1 MVPLYFQVFSL
12 EEERALADYVI
23 KCSKM
28 FHGLSIKSTRKLAW
42 EYAKQNLKDYPDV
55 WDKNRE
61 AGMDWYYGLMK
72 RNSNL
77 SLRMPE
83 ATSIARATAFNR
95 YNVDMF
101 FNHYNSIINRPNFQ
115 LEPRLIWNLDET
127 GVNTVQGTSK
137 ILSEKGLK
145 QVGQIT
151 SAERGVLITMCCCV
165 SAVGATL
172 PPAYIFPR
180 VNFGDHMLN
189 GAPNGS
195 LGLATPSGWMNCELF
210 VVVLKHF
217 IKHMNVSK
225 NNPAILVMD
234 NHESHVTL
242 QTIDTAREN
251 GLIILSFPPHC
262 SHRMQP
268 LDVSIYGPF
277 KRYFNTACNDWMMTN
292 PGRALTIYDIGTLS
306 GQAYD
311 RAFIPAN
318 VTAGFKRTGIYPVN
332 RNVFT
337 DDLFLPSVP
346 TDREEVPVRHDM
358 QEECVGEEAHEEEIE
373 PNVAPVPRYAGAPQP
388 STSTAASTP
397 KSPEDIRPYPRAA
410 PRKKGMRRS
419 NAKKSAI
426 LTDTPERERAVLAA
440 ERKKK
445 LGPVKRALNI
455 AIVEAEPEEVTEDAE
470 LTPNPE
476 EAIQFQD
483 KEPEPG
489 DYVLVEYAG
498 KDKKRHYIGLITQP
512 KDGEDDFEVKF
523 LRKSAK
529 HVLSCC
535 FVEPYTQEIVS
546 VEASSI
552 LGVLSQ
558 PTSTNT
564 TKRRRGIM
572 QFDVNLNG
580 YNMH

>member
-1 MVPLYFQVFSL
+1 MGPLHFQVFSL
-12 EEERALADYVI
+12 EEERPLADYVI
-23 KCSKM
+23 KCFKM

-61 AGMDWYYGLMK
+61 AGMEWYYELMK

-95 YNVDMF
+95 YNMDMF

-137 ILSEKGLK
+137 ILSEKGIK

-180 VNFGDHMLN
+180 VNFRDHMLN

-217 IKHMNVSK
+217 TKHMNVSK

-251 GLIILSFPPHC
+251 GLIILSLPPHC
-262 SHRMQP
+262 SYRMQP

-292 PGRALTIYDIGTLS
+292 PGRALTIYDIGALS

-311 RAFIPAN
+311 RARAFIPAN

-332 RNVFT
+332 RSVFT
-337 DDLFLPSVP
+337 DYLFLPPVP
-346 TDREEVPVRHDM
+346 TDREEVPVRHM
-358 QEECVGEEAHEEEIE
+358 QEECVGE
-373 PNVAPVPRYAGAPQP
+373 
-388 STSTAASTP
+388 
-397 KSPEDIRPYPRAA
+397 
-410 PRKKGMRRS
+410 
-419 NAKKSAI
+419 
-426 LTDTPERERAVLAA
+426 
-440 ERKKK
+440 
-445 LGPVKRALNI
+445 
-455 AIVEAEPEEVTEDAE
+455 
-470 LTPNPE
+470 
-476 EAIQFQD
+476 
-483 KEPEPG
+483 
-489 DYVLVEYAG
+489 
-498 KDKKRHYIGLITQP
+498 
-512 KDGEDDFEVKF
+512 
-523 LRKSAK
+523 
-529 HVLSCC
+529 
-535 FVEPYTQEIVS
+535 
-546 VEASSI
+546 
-552 LGVLSQ
+552 
-558 PTSTNT
+558 
-564 TKRRRGIM
+564 
-572 QFDVNLNG
+572 
-580 YNMH
+580 